1 MEIRKECGD
10 RGFASQCRPAPC
22 TGLWETVG
30 KDASMT
36 PLLWA
41 QMIGLLICVALSSF
55 FSASETAFMAV
66 KRSRLKTMQQ
76 NGDERAGIAYDLTED
91 YDRLLT
97 TVLVGNNIVN
107 IAGTAIATVFF
118 TSIIGNAGA
127 TVSTVVM
134 TILILLIGEVAPK
147 MLAKQAPENLSI
159 RVARPMK
166 MIQTLLTPVN
176 GLFGLWRNFVRRV
189 FNPEKDET
197 PIEEEIITMVDE
209 AQTEGGMDEHEGEL
223 IRSAVEF
230 NDSDALDIMTP
241 RVDVEALEDTATMEE
256 AEELFRKSGYSR
268 LPVYHEDMDHIVG
281 ILHEK
286 DFYRAR
292 HAGVQGILRIMVPP
306 VYASATLELSRLL
319 KLFQNTRTH
328 LVVVLDEFGG
338 TEGIVT
344 LEDVLEELVG
354 EIYDEHDDVTEDV
367 VTLEDGSIQVN
378 GGLPLQELC
387 DILNIENT
395 FEADTVGGWAAEVL
409 GQIPTIGMEFDAG
422 LIHGTVTGM
431 DRRRVTSVRVE
442 KKAIEEKERVKQHVE
457 NKES

>member
-1 MEIRKECGD
+1 
-10 RGFASQCRPAPC
+10 
-22 TGLWETVG
+22 
-30 KDASMT
+30 MT
-36 PLLWA
+36 PLLWTQA
-41 QMIGLLICVALSSF
+41 AGLLICVALSAF

-66 KRSRLKTMQQ
+66 KRTRLKTLQQ
-76 NGDERAGIAYDLTED
+76 NGDKRAEIAWNLTED

-118 TSIIGNAGA
+118 TSLIGNAGA

-147 MLAKQAPENLSI
+147 MIAKQSPEKISI
-159 RVARPMK
+159 HVARPM
-166 MIQTLLTPVN
+166 QTLQKLLTPVN
-176 GLFGLWRNFVRRV
+176 ALFVLWQKFVRKI
-189 FNPEKDET
+189 FNPQTDDT

-241 RVDVEALEDTATMEE
+241 RVDVEALEDTASMDE
-256 AEELFRKSGYSR
+256 AEELFRRSGYSR

-292 HAGVQGILRIMVPP
+292 HAGVQGIIRIMVPP
-306 VYASATLELSRLL
+306 VYAPATLELSRLL

-328 LVVVLDEFGG
+328 MVVVLDEFGG

-378 GGLPLQELC
+378 GGLPLEELC
-387 DILNIENT
+387 DILNIENNY
-395 FEADTVGGWAAEVL
+395 EADTVGGWAAEVL
-409 GQIPTIGMEFDAG
+409 GQIPTVGMEFDTG

-442 KKAIEEKERVKQHVE
+442 RKPEKTERMKQHVE